1 MTSAVITGATGP
13 FASVPTASANA
24 PNTNAR
30 SRRTASPDGSNARYH
45 HSTAAAIAKSSSAS
59 MIASRPTIACIRLVD
74 STIAAIIP
82 ARSPAM
88 RAVA

>member
-1 MTSAVITGATGP
+1 MITGATGP
-13 FASVPTASANA
+13 FASVPIASASA
-24 PNTNAR
+24 PHTNAV
-30 SRRTASPDGSNARYH
+30 SRRRGLPDGSNARYH

-59 MIASRPTIACIRLVD
+59 MIASRPTIACIKLVE

-82 ARSPAM
+82 ARPPAM

>member
-1 MTSAVITGATGP
+1 MTSPVITGATGP
-13 FASVPTASANA
+13 LASVPTASANA
-24 PNTNAR
+24 PQTNAV
-30 SRRTASPDGSNARYH
+30 SRLRTSPDSSRARYH
-45 HSTAAAIAKSSSAS
+45 HRIAAAIAKSSSAS

-82 ARSPAM
+82 ARSPAI

>member
-1 MTSAVITGATGP
+1 MTGATGP
-13 FASVPTASANA
+13 FASVPTASASA
-24 PNTNAR
+24 PPTNAT
-30 SRRTASPDGSNARYH
+30 SRRRTSPDGSSARYH
-45 HSTAAAIAKSSSAS
+45 HSTAAAIARSSSAS
-59 MIASRPTIACIRLVD
+59 MIASRPTMACIKLVD